1 MSLDLKRVQLLSES
15 KRKGESIVNPKS
27 DFELAE
33 KDVILLLG
41 NDEQISAAKVFLNFN
56 NVSG

>member
-1 MSLDLKRVQLLSES
+1 MQLLSES